1 MRLTKIKISGFKSF
15 VDKTEIS
22 LAEKRTAIIGP
33 NGCGKSNIID
43 AVKWVLGD
51 TSKHIRGDNID
62 DVIFNGT
69 DTRKPNDYANVELL
83 FSNTEN
89 RIGGQYAQY
98 DEISVKREV
107 TRDGASKYFLN
118 NSHCRR
124 RDILDIFMGT
134 GLGPKSYA
142 IINQGTASKLIES
155 KPEEFRVYLEEVAGI
170 SKYRERKRETE
181 NKIRHTKENLDRLND
196 VVSEV
201 SKQLKTLERQA
212 IQADKYKKLT
222 EEKKVIKS
230 EILAISI
237 RDFQESIEIK
247 NNKIETKR
255 TKLEKKQS
263 EISSIN
269 AQEEKLKITYQS
281 LNEEMNETQKQYYN
295 ALSEVGR
302 TEQAIEY
309 EKDGAERNKKQYQN
323 ALESI
328 EKIRN
333 VLNTDNDKLTKYKSE
348 INELGETKNIK
359 SLNISKMKKDKDYI
373 NNDLLNK
380 KEILEVETKKIYE
393 SEQSIKNKEEKIKDF
408 NHNIIRIKKD
418 IEEYTITSQK
428 ILTELKNI
436 ESYELDNKIK
446 EYDLEIKIF
455 KDNINSLDNKDIITS
470 ANKIQDILKKIK
482 DVVKTIQ
489 SSEFDLA
496 KKNEQIKNDI
506 DNKITSE
513 INRLDTI
520 VKDDMQNKDSLSRL
534 NNEVKILHNT
544 IIDSKNNLDKI
555 NKNLNTII
563 SDLTIENNSL
573 HSVELKMETK
583 KVEINNLV
591 QNIENNNNELKLM
604 TGNIELLKFS
614 DTSPD
619 SKLSELKESLSEGL
633 KIQNIKDNELKEI
646 RSSIT
651 DLSDKI
657 LLLEDSKIKTLNDVD
672 EIKSE
677 ISEDEKNIQEIVGQV
692 KIIKEQL
699 EELEVNSKSILDVDI
714 NYDLVKWKK
723 RENELITIIDRM
735 GAINLAAIDQFKE
748 SDERKSYLIMQK
760 EDLLS
765 ALNSLEEAIR
775 KIDKDTKERF
785 KNTFDQVNLKLQ
797 EIFPKLFN
805 GGKAYLKMTENDLL
819 KTGVAVFASPPGKKL
834 TSINLLSGGEKALTA
849 LSLVFALFSLNPSPF
864 CMLDEVDA
872 PLDDVNI
879 ERFCN
884 LFTEMSEKIQFII
897 ITHKKITMEYV
908 EQLIGVTMGE
918 KGVSKLVNVSMQD
931 VGMQDQI

>member
-1 MRLTKIKISGFKSF
+1 MRLTNIKISGFKSF

-22 LAEKRTAIIGP
+22 LSSKRTGIIGP

-43 AVKWVLGD
+43 AVKWVLGE
-51 TSKHIRGDNID
+51 TSKHIRGDSID

-69 DTRKPNDYANVELL
+69 DTRKPHDYANVELL

-107 TRDGASKYFLN
+107 TREGASKYFLN

-181 NKIRHTKENLDRLND
+181 NKISHTKENLDRLND

-212 IQADKYKKLT
+212 IQADKYKKLSK
-222 EEKKVIKS
+222 EKKSIKA

-237 RDFQESIEIK
+237 RDFQEKIENK
-247 NNKIETKR
+247 NIKIETKK

-263 EISSIN
+263 EVNSLN
-269 AQEEKLKITYQS
+269 TQTEKLKITYEE
-281 LNEEMNETQKQYYN
+281 LNEEMNNTQKQYYD

-309 EKDGAERNKKQYQN
+309 EKDGAKRNKQQYEN

-328 EKIRN
+328 EKIRSR
-333 VLNTDNDKLTKYKSE
+333 LGRDNDELT
-348 INELGETKNIK
+348 LF
-359 SLNISKMKKDKDYI
+359 
-373 NNDLLNK
+373 K
-380 KEILEVETKKIYE
+380 KEIEELSSKKDEARKKTINLENDKNNLNNELIEKKLILEGDLKKLYE
-393 SEQSIKNKEEKIKDF
+393 SKQNIKNKEEKIINYSNDIK
-408 NHNIIRIKKD
+408 RIKGD
-418 IEEYTITSQK
+418 IEAYSETSQK
-428 ILTELKNI
+428 ILTELKKI
-436 ESYELDNKIK
+436 ESYELDIKIK
-446 EYDLEIKIF
+446 EYQQEMNTF
-455 KDNINSLDNKDIITS
+455 NE
-470 ANKIQDILKKIK
+470 ILKKLDNDALMASSKRTKIILESIK
-482 DVVKTIQ
+482 EVVKTIQ
-489 SSEFDLA
+489 SNEYELA

-506 DNKITSE
+506 DSKISSETNRLSE
-513 INRLDTI
+513 IILNLENSKENI
-520 VKDDMQNKDSLSRL
+520 NSLS
-534 NNEVKILHNT
+534 NEVRNLEIITKKIQTEIQQISSKYNEISKLYEQE
-544 IIDSKNNLDKI
+544 KNNLHNLEVNNETRKVKI
-555 NKNLNTII
+555 SNLIGNIESSNT
-563 SDLTIENNSL
+563 
-573 HSVELKMETK
+573 ELKS
-583 KVEINNLV
+583 
-591 QNIENNNNELKLM
+591 M
-604 TGNIELLKFS
+604 TGNIELLKS
-614 DTSPD
+614 NNDSPD
-619 SKLSELKESLSEGL
+619 NKLLKLEENLEGNLKVQNTKDLELKEVRL
-633 KIQNIKDNELKEI
+633 K
-646 RSSIT
+646 IT
-651 DLSDKI
+651 DLTNKISSLDKSK
-657 LLLEDSKIKTLNDVD
+657 LEITSIIETVRY
-672 EIKSE
+672 E
-677 ISEDEKNIQEIVGQV
+677 ISEDEKNIQEVIGQV
-692 KIIKEQL
+692 KSTKEQL
-699 EELEVNSKSILDVDI
+699 SELGVDNKSILDADI
-714 NYDLVKWKK
+714 DYDLSKWKK
-723 RENELITIIDRM
+723 RENELSSAIDKM
-735 GAINLAAIDQFKE
+735 GPINLAAIDQFKE
-748 SDERKSYLIMQK
+748 YEERKSYLIMQK

-765 ALNSLEEAIR
+765 ALNSLEEAIK

-785 KNTFDQVNLKLQ
+785 KDTFEKVDKKLQ
-797 EIFPKLFN
+797 EIFPKLFS

-819 KTGVAVFASPPGKKL
+819 KTGVAVYASPPGKKL

-884 LFTEMSEKIQFII
+884 LFTEMSEKIQFIV

-918 KGVSKLVNVSMQD
+918 KGVSKLVNVSMKEES
-931 VGMQDQI
+931 

>member
-1 MRLTKIKISGFKSF
+1 MRLTNIKISGFKSF

-22 LAEKRTAIIGP
+22 LSSKRTGIIGP

-43 AVKWVLGD
+43 AVKWVLGE
-51 TSKHIRGDNID
+51 TSKHIRGDSID

-69 DTRKPNDYANVELL
+69 DTRKPHDYANVELL

-107 TRDGASKYFLN
+107 TREGASKYFLN

-181 NKIRHTKENLDRLND
+181 NKISHTKENLDRLND

-212 IQADKYKKLT
+212 IQADKYKKLS
-222 EEKKVIKS
+222 EEKKSIKA

-237 RDFQESIEIK
+237 RDFQEKIENK
-247 NNKIETKR
+247 NIKIETKK

-263 EISSIN
+263 EVNSLN
-269 AQEEKLKITYQS
+269 TQTEKLKITYQE
-281 LNEEMNETQKQYYN
+281 LNEEMNNTQKQYYD

-309 EKDGAERNKKQYQN
+309 EKDGAKRNKQQYEN

-328 EKIRN
+328 EKIRSR
-333 VLNTDNDKLTKYKSE
+333 LGRDNDELT
-348 INELGETKNIK
+348 LF
-359 SLNISKMKKDKDYI
+359 
-373 NNDLLNK
+373 K
-380 KEILEVETKKIYE
+380 KEIEELSSKKDEARKKTINLENDKNNLNNELIEKKLILEGDLKKLYE
-393 SEQSIKNKEEKIKDF
+393 SKQNIKNKEEKISNYSNDIK
-408 NHNIIRIKKD
+408 RIKVD
-418 IEEYTITSQK
+418 IEAYSETSQK
-428 ILTELKNI
+428 ILTELKKI
-436 ESYELDNKIK
+436 ESYELDIKIK
-446 EYDLEIKIF
+446 EYQQEMNTF
-455 KDNINSLDNKDIITS
+455 NK
-470 ANKIQDILKKIK
+470 ILKKLDNDALMASSKRTKIILESIK
-482 DVVKTIQ
+482 EVVKTIQ
-489 SSEFDLA
+489 SNEYELA

-506 DNKITSE
+506 DSKISSETNRLSE
-513 INRLDTI
+513 IILNLENSKENI
-520 VKDDMQNKDSLSRL
+520 NSLS
-534 NNEVKILHNT
+534 NEVRNLEIITKKIQTEIQQISSKYNEVSKLYEQE
-544 IIDSKNNLDKI
+544 KNNLHNLEVNNETRKVKI
-555 NKNLNTII
+555 SNLIGNIESSNT
-563 SDLTIENNSL
+563 
-573 HSVELKMETK
+573 ELKS
-583 KVEINNLV
+583 
-591 QNIENNNNELKLM
+591 M
-604 TGNIELLKFS
+604 TGNIELLKS
-614 DTSPD
+614 NNDSPD
-619 SKLSELKESLSEGL
+619 NKLLKLEENLEGNLKVQNTKDLELKEVRL
-633 KIQNIKDNELKEI
+633 K
-646 RSSIT
+646 IT
-651 DLSDKI
+651 DLTNKISSLDKSK
-657 LLLEDSKIKTLNDVD
+657 LEITSIIETVRY
-672 EIKSE
+672 E
-677 ISEDEKNIQEIVGQV
+677 ISEDEKNIQEVIGQV
-692 KIIKEQL
+692 KSTKEQL
-699 EELEVNSKSILDVDI
+699 SELGVDNKSILDVDI
-714 NYDLVKWKK
+714 DYDLSKWKK
-723 RENELITIIDRM
+723 RENELSSAIDRM
-735 GAINLAAIDQFKE
+735 GPINLAAIDQFKE
-748 SDERKSYLIMQK
+748 YEERKSYLIMQK

-765 ALNSLEEAIR
+765 ALNSLEEAIK

-785 KNTFDQVNLKLQ
+785 KDTFEKVDKKLQ
-797 EIFPKLFN
+797 EIFPKLFS

-819 KTGVAVFASPPGKKL
+819 KTGVAVYASPPGKKL

-884 LFTEMSEKIQFII
+884 LFTEMSEKIQFIV

-918 KGVSKLVNVSMQD
+918 KGVSKLVNVSMKEES
-931 VGMQDQI
+931 

>member
-22 LAEKRTAIIGP
+22 LSAKRTGIIGP

-43 AVKWVLGD
+43 AVKWVLGE
-51 TSKHIRGDNID
+51 TSKHIRGDSID

-69 DTRKPNDYANVELL
+69 DTRKPHDYANVELL

-89 RIGGQYAQY
+89 RIGGQYSQY

-155 KPEEFRVYLEEVAGI
+155 KPEEFRIYLEEVAGI

-181 NKIRHTKENLDRLND
+181 NKISHTKENLDRLND

-212 IQADKYKKLT
+212 IQADKYKKLS
-222 EEKKVIKS
+222 EEKKSIKA

-237 RDFQESIEIK
+237 RDFQEKIENK
-247 NNKIETKR
+247 NKKIETKK
-255 TKLEKKQS
+255 TKLEKNQS
-263 EISSIN
+263 QINSIN
-269 AQEEKLKITYQS
+269 TQIEKIKITYQA
-281 LNEEMNETQKQYYN
+281 LNEEMSGTQKQYYD

-309 EKDGAERNKKQYQN
+309 EKDGAKRNKQQYEN
-323 ALESI
+323 ALASI
-328 EKIRN
+328 EKIRDR
-333 VLNTDNDKLTKYKSE
+333 LNLDNDELIKFKKETEDLNSKKNESQKKTLNLENEKTNLNSKLIEKKLALEEDVKKLYESRQ
-348 INELGETKNIK
+348 NIK
-359 SLNISKMKKDKDYI
+359 S
-373 NNDLLNK
+373 
-380 KEILEVETKKIYE
+380 
-393 SEQSIKNKEEKIKDF
+393 KEEKIGGF
-408 NHNIIRIKKD
+408 NNDIKRIKND
-418 IEEYTITSQK
+418 IEGYSETSQK
-428 ILTELKNI
+428 ILTELKKI
-436 ESYELDNKIK
+436 ESYELDIKIK
-446 EYDLEIKIF
+446 EYKSEINIFNTLLQKSNNNDLIECSKKIKI
-455 KDNINSLDNKDIITS
+455 
-470 ANKIQDILKKIK
+470 ILENIK

-489 SSEFDLA
+489 SNEYELA

-506 DNKITSE
+506 DRKISSETKRLSE
-513 INRLDTI
+513 IILNLEHTREIIISSGDEINNLESVTKNSKLEIQDIT
-520 VKDDMQNKDSLSRL
+520 NKF
-534 NNEVKILHNT
+534 NNASKLFEQE
-544 IIDSKNNLDKI
+544 KNNLHE
-555 NKNLNTII
+555 L
-563 SDLTIENNSL
+563 
-573 HSVELKMETK
+573 ELKNETK
-583 KVEINNLV
+583 KVKISNLV
-591 QNIENNNNELKLM
+591 SNIESNNSELKSM
-604 TGNIELLKFS
+604 SGNIELLK
-614 DTSPD
+614 DNNNSPD
-619 SKLSELKESLSEGL
+619 NKLVNLEITLEDNLKV
-633 KIQNIKDNELKEI
+633 QNIKDLELKEI
-646 RSSIT
+646 RLKIT
-651 DLSDKI
+651 DFTNQISSLDKSK
-657 LLLEDSKIKTLNDVD
+657 LETSNII
-672 EIKSE
+672 EAIRYE
-677 ISEDEKNIQEIVGQV
+677 ISEDEKNIQEVIGQV
-692 KIIKEQL
+692 KSIKEQL
-699 EELEVNSKSILDVDI
+699 FELGVDNKSILDADI
-714 NYDLVKWKK
+714 NYDLSKWKK
-723 RENELITIIDRM
+723 RENELSSAIERM
-735 GAINLAAIDQFKE
+735 GPINLAAIDQFKE
-748 SDERKSYLIMQK
+748 YEERKSYLIMQK
-760 EDLLS
+760 EDLIS
-765 ALNSLEEAIR
+765 ALNSLEDAIR

-785 KNTFDQVNLKLQ
+785 KDTFEKVDKKLQ

-819 KTGVAVFASPPGKKL
+819 KTGVVVYASPPGKKL

-884 LFTEMSEKIQFII
+884 LFTEMSEKIQFIV

-918 KGVSKLVNVSMQD
+918 KGVSKLVNVSMKEES
-931 VGMQDQI
+931 

>member
-22 LAEKRTAIIGP
+22 LSAKRTGIIGP

-43 AVKWVLGD
+43 AVKWVLGE
-51 TSKHIRGDNID
+51 TSKHIRGDSID

-69 DTRKPNDYANVELL
+69 DTRKPHDYANVELL

-89 RIGGQYAQY
+89 RIGGQYSQY

-155 KPEEFRVYLEEVAGI
+155 KPEEFRIYLEEVAGI

-181 NKIRHTKENLDRLND
+181 NKISHTKENLDRLND
-196 VVSEV
+196 VISEV

-212 IQADKYKKLT
+212 IQADKYKKLS
-222 EEKKVIKS
+222 EEKKSIKA

-237 RDFQESIEIK
+237 RDFQEKIENK
-247 NNKIETKR
+247 NKKIETKK
-255 TKLEKKQS
+255 TKLEKNQS
-263 EISSIN
+263 QINSIN
-269 AQEEKLKITYQS
+269 TQIEKIKITYQA
-281 LNEEMNETQKQYYN
+281 LNEEMSGTQKQYYD

-309 EKDGAERNKKQYQN
+309 EKDGAKRNKQQYEN
-323 ALESI
+323 ALASI
-328 EKIRN
+328 EKIRDR
-333 VLNTDNDKLTKYKSE
+333 LNLDNDELIKFKKETEDLNSKKNESQKKTLNLENEKTNLNSKLIEKKLALEEDVKKLYESRQ
-348 INELGETKNIK
+348 NIK
-359 SLNISKMKKDKDYI
+359 S
-373 NNDLLNK
+373 
-380 KEILEVETKKIYE
+380 
-393 SEQSIKNKEEKIKDF
+393 KEEKIGGF
-408 NHNIIRIKKD
+408 NNDIKRIKND
-418 IEEYTITSQK
+418 IEGYSETSQK
-428 ILTELKNI
+428 ILTELKKI
-436 ESYELDNKIK
+436 ESYELDIKIK
-446 EYDLEIKIF
+446 EYKSEINIFNTLLQKSNNNDLIECSKKIKI
-455 KDNINSLDNKDIITS
+455 
-470 ANKIQDILKKIK
+470 ILENIK

-489 SSEFDLA
+489 SNEYELA

-506 DNKITSE
+506 DRKISSETKRLSE
-513 INRLDTI
+513 IILNLEHTREIIISSGDEINNLESVTKNSKLEIQDITI
-520 VKDDMQNKDSLSRL
+520 KF
-534 NNEVKILHNT
+534 NNASKLFEQE
-544 IIDSKNNLDKI
+544 KNNLHE
-555 NKNLNTII
+555 L
-563 SDLTIENNSL
+563 
-573 HSVELKMETK
+573 ELKNETK
-583 KVEINNLV
+583 KVKISNLV
-591 QNIENNNNELKLM
+591 SNIESNNSELKSM
-604 TGNIELLKFS
+604 SGNIELLK
-614 DTSPD
+614 DNNNSPD
-619 SKLSELKESLSEGL
+619 NKLVNLEITLEDNLKV
-633 KIQNIKDNELKEI
+633 QNIKDLELKEI
-646 RSSIT
+646 RLKIT
-651 DLSDKI
+651 DFTNQISSLDKSK
-657 LLLEDSKIKTLNDVD
+657 LETSNII
-672 EIKSE
+672 EAIRYE
-677 ISEDEKNIQEIVGQV
+677 ISEDEKNIQEVIGQV
-692 KIIKEQL
+692 KSIKEQL
-699 EELEVNSKSILDVDI
+699 FELSVDNKSILDADI
-714 NYDLVKWKK
+714 NYDLSKWKK
-723 RENELITIIDRM
+723 RENELSSAIERM
-735 GAINLAAIDQFKE
+735 GPINLAAIDQFKE
-748 SDERKSYLIMQK
+748 YEERKSYLIMQK
-760 EDLLS
+760 EDLIS
-765 ALNSLEEAIR
+765 ALNSLEDAIR

-785 KNTFDQVNLKLQ
+785 KDTFEKVDKKLQ

-819 KTGVAVFASPPGKKL
+819 KTGVVVYASPPGKKL

-884 LFTEMSEKIQFII
+884 LFTEMSEKIQFIV

-918 KGVSKLVNVSMQD
+918 KGVSKLVNVSMKEES
-931 VGMQDQI
+931 

>member
-748 SDERKSYLIMQK
+748 YDERKSYLIMQK

>member
-22 LAEKRTAIIGP
+22 LSAKRTGIIGP

-43 AVKWVLGD
+43 AVKWVLGE
-51 TSKHIRGDNID
+51 TSKHIRGDSID

-69 DTRKPNDYANVELL
+69 DTRKPHDYANVELL

-89 RIGGQYAQY
+89 RIGGQYSQY

-155 KPEEFRVYLEEVAGI
+155 KPEEFRIYLEEVAGI

-181 NKIRHTKENLDRLND
+181 NKISHTKENLDRLND

-212 IQADKYKKLT
+212 IQADKYKKLS
-222 EEKKVIKS
+222 EEKKSIKA

-237 RDFQESIEIK
+237 RDFQEKIENK
-247 NNKIETKR
+247 NKKIETKK
-255 TKLEKKQS
+255 TKLEKNQS
-263 EISSIN
+263 QINSIN
-269 AQEEKLKITYQS
+269 TQIEKIKITYQA
-281 LNEEMNETQKQYYN
+281 LNEEMSGTQKQYYD

-309 EKDGAERNKKQYQN
+309 EKDGAKRNKQQYEN
-323 ALESI
+323 ALASI
-328 EKIRN
+328 EKIRDR
-333 VLNTDNDKLTKYKSE
+333 LNLDNDELIKFKKETEDLNSKKNESQKKTLNLENEKTNLNSKLIEKKLALEEDVKKLYESRQ
-348 INELGETKNIK
+348 NIK
-359 SLNISKMKKDKDYI
+359 S
-373 NNDLLNK
+373 
-380 KEILEVETKKIYE
+380 
-393 SEQSIKNKEEKIKDF
+393 KEEKIGGF
-408 NHNIIRIKKD
+408 NNDIKRIKND
-418 IEEYTITSQK
+418 IEGYSETSQK
-428 ILTELKNI
+428 ILTELKKI
-436 ESYELDNKIK
+436 ESYELDIKIK
-446 EYDLEIKIF
+446 EYKSEINIFNILLQKSNNNDLIECSKKIKI
-455 KDNINSLDNKDIITS
+455 
-470 ANKIQDILKKIK
+470 ILENIK

-489 SSEFDLA
+489 SNEYELA

-506 DNKITSE
+506 DRKISSETKRLSE
-513 INRLDTI
+513 IILNLEHTREIIISSGDEINNLESVTKNSKLEIQDIT
-520 VKDDMQNKDSLSRL
+520 NKF
-534 NNEVKILHNT
+534 NNASKLFEQE
-544 IIDSKNNLDKI
+544 KNNLHE
-555 NKNLNTII
+555 L
-563 SDLTIENNSL
+563 
-573 HSVELKMETK
+573 ELKNETK
-583 KVEINNLV
+583 KVKISNLV
-591 QNIENNNNELKLM
+591 SNIESNNSELKSM
-604 TGNIELLKFS
+604 SGNIELLK
-614 DTSPD
+614 DNNNSPD
-619 SKLSELKESLSEGL
+619 NKLVNLEITLEDNLKV
-633 KIQNIKDNELKEI
+633 QNIKDLELKEI
-646 RSSIT
+646 RFKIT
-651 DLSDKI
+651 DFTNQISSLDKSK
-657 LLLEDSKIKTLNDVD
+657 LETSNII
-672 EIKSE
+672 EAIRYE
-677 ISEDEKNIQEIVGQV
+677 ISEDEKNIQEVIGQV
-692 KIIKEQL
+692 KSIKEQL
-699 EELEVNSKSILDVDI
+699 FELSVDNKSILDADI
-714 NYDLVKWKK
+714 NYDLSKWKK
-723 RENELITIIDRM
+723 RENELSSAIERM
-735 GAINLAAIDQFKE
+735 GPINLAAIDQFKE
-748 SDERKSYLIMQK
+748 YEERKSYLIMQK
-760 EDLLS
+760 EDLIS
-765 ALNSLEEAIR
+765 ALNSLEDAIR

-785 KNTFDQVNLKLQ
+785 KDTFEKVDKKLQ

-819 KTGVAVFASPPGKKL
+819 KTGVVVYASPPGKKL

-884 LFTEMSEKIQFII
+884 LFTEMSEKIQFIV

-918 KGVSKLVNVSMQD
+918 KGVSKLVNVSMKEES
-931 VGMQDQI
+931 

>member
-1 MRLTKIKISGFKSF
+1 LRLTKIKISGFKSF

-22 LAEKRTAIIGP
+22 LSAKRTGIIGP

-43 AVKWVLGD
+43 AVKWVLGE
-51 TSKHIRGDNID
+51 TSKHIRGDSID

-69 DTRKPNDYANVELL
+69 DTRKPHDYANVELL

-89 RIGGQYAQY
+89 RIGGQYSQY

-155 KPEEFRVYLEEVAGI
+155 KPEEFRIYLEEVAGI

-181 NKIRHTKENLDRLND
+181 NKISHTKENLDRLND

-212 IQADKYKKLT
+212 IQADKYKKLS
-222 EEKKVIKS
+222 EEKKSIKA

-237 RDFQESIEIK
+237 RDFQEKIENK
-247 NNKIETKR
+247 NKKIETKK
-255 TKLEKKQS
+255 TKLEKNQS
-263 EISSIN
+263 QINSIN
-269 AQEEKLKITYQS
+269 TQIEKIKITYQA
-281 LNEEMNETQKQYYN
+281 LNEEMSGTQKQYYD

-309 EKDGAERNKKQYQN
+309 EKDGAKRNKQQYEN
-323 ALESI
+323 ALASI
-328 EKIRN
+328 EKIRDR
-333 VLNTDNDKLTKYKSE
+333 LNLDNDELIKFRKETEDLSSKKNESQKKTLNLENEKTNLNSKLIEKKLALEEDVKKLYESRQ
-348 INELGETKNIK
+348 NIK
-359 SLNISKMKKDKDYI
+359 S
-373 NNDLLNK
+373 
-380 KEILEVETKKIYE
+380 
-393 SEQSIKNKEEKIKDF
+393 KEEKIGGF
-408 NHNIIRIKKD
+408 NNDIKRIKND
-418 IEEYTITSQK
+418 IEGYSETSQK
-428 ILTELKNI
+428 ILTELKKI
-436 ESYELDNKIK
+436 ESYELDIKIK
-446 EYDLEIKIF
+446 EYKSEINIFNILLQKSNNNDLIECSKKIKI
-455 KDNINSLDNKDIITS
+455 
-470 ANKIQDILKKIK
+470 ILENIK

-489 SSEFDLA
+489 SNEYELA

-506 DNKITSE
+506 DRKISSETKRLSE
-513 INRLDTI
+513 IILNLEHTREIIISSGDEINNLESVTKNSKLEIQDIT
-520 VKDDMQNKDSLSRL
+520 NKF
-534 NNEVKILHNT
+534 NNASKLFEQE
-544 IIDSKNNLDKI
+544 KNNLHE
-555 NKNLNTII
+555 L
-563 SDLTIENNSL
+563 
-573 HSVELKMETK
+573 ELKNETK
-583 KVEINNLV
+583 KVKISNLV
-591 QNIENNNNELKLM
+591 SNIESNNSELKSM
-604 TGNIELLKFS
+604 SGNIELLK
-614 DTSPD
+614 DNNNSPD
-619 SKLSELKESLSEGL
+619 NKLVNLEITLEDNLKV
-633 KIQNIKDNELKEI
+633 QNIKDLELKEI
-646 RSSIT
+646 RLKIT
-651 DLSDKI
+651 DFTNQISSLDKSK
-657 LLLEDSKIKTLNDVD
+657 LETSNII
-672 EIKSE
+672 EAIRYE
-677 ISEDEKNIQEIVGQV
+677 ISEDEKNIQEVIGQV
-692 KIIKEQL
+692 KSIKEQL
-699 EELEVNSKSILDVDI
+699 FELGVDNKSILDADI
-714 NYDLVKWKK
+714 NYDLSKWKK
-723 RENELITIIDRM
+723 RENELSSAIERM
-735 GAINLAAIDQFKE
+735 GPINLAAIDQFKE
-748 SDERKSYLIMQK
+748 YEERKSYLIMQK
-760 EDLLS
+760 EDLIS
-765 ALNSLEEAIR
+765 ALNSLEDAIR

-785 KNTFDQVNLKLQ
+785 KDTFEKVDKKLQ

-819 KTGVAVFASPPGKKL
+819 KTGVVVYASPPGKKL

-884 LFTEMSEKIQFII
+884 LFTEMSEKIQFIV

-918 KGVSKLVNVSMQD
+918 KGVSKLVNVSMKEES
-931 VGMQDQI
+931 